1 MLIEQ
6 TLSTLGDL
14 KLTGMK
20 MALERQLEQPKTHQL
35 AFEERL
41 GLLVDYEKTHR
52 QDRKI
57 ERLLKVA
64 NLRQQAYIE
73 DIDYAPNRGIRR
85 EEISSFMSGKWVKEA
100 FNLMIT
106 GPTGTGKSWLACALG
121 RQACRIGLS
130 VLYVRLSRLLEELR
144 LSRIDGTYVKTLAR
158 LLKVDLLIIDD
169 WGLERPTQEQRKD
182 ILEVVEDRHQAKSLL
197 ITSQLP
203 TQKWHEMI
211 ADPTIA
217 DAILDRLLEKSFKL
231 ELKGESM
238 RKRQESIV
246 A

>member
-6 TLSTLGDL
+6 TLTTLGDL

-20 MALERQLEQPKTHQL
+20 TALERQLEQPKTHQL

-41 GLLVDYEKTHR
+41 GLLVDHEKTYR

-57 ERLLKVA
+57 ERLLKAA
-64 NLRQQAYIE
+64 NLRQQACIE
-73 DIDYAPNRGIRR
+73 DIDYGPNRGIRR
-85 EEISSFMSGKWVKEA
+85 EEISSFMSCKWVKEA

-106 GPTGTGKSWLACALG
+106 GSTGTGKSWFACALG
-121 RQACRIGLS
+121 RQACRMGLS

-144 LSRIDGTYVKTLAR
+144 LSRIDGSYAKNLAR
-158 LLKVDLLIIDD
+158 LSKVDLLIIDD

-182 ILEVVEDRHQAKSLL
+182 ILEIVEDRHQAKSLL
-197 ITSQLP
+197 VTSQLP
-203 TQKWHEMI
+203 IQKWHEII

-217 DAILDRLLEKSFKL
+217 DAILDRLLERSFKL
-231 ELKGESM
+231 ELRGESM
-238 RKRQESIV
+238 RKRQEPIV

>member
-6 TLSTLGDL
+6 TLSALGEL

-20 MALERQLEQPKTHQL
+20 LALERQLEQPKTHQL

-41 GLLVDYEKTHR
+41 GLLVDYEKTYR

-57 ERLLKVA
+57 ERLLKAA
-64 NLRQQAYIE
+64 NLRQQACME
-73 DIDYAPNRGIRR
+73 DIDYESNRGIRR
-85 EEISSFMSGKWVKEA
+85 EEISSLMSCKWVKEA

-106 GPTGTGKSWLACALG
+106 GPTGTGKSWVACALG
-121 RQACRIGLS
+121 RQVCRMGLS
-130 VLYVRLSRLLEELR
+130 VTYIRLSRLLEELR
-144 LSRIDGTYVKTLAR
+144 LSRVDGTYAKILVR

-211 ADPTIA
+211 AEPTIA

-238 RKRQESIV
+238 RKRQNQL
-246 A
+246 